1 MVWDK
6 LASKYDDLWLQKYS
20 LTPTRHKIHN
30 LIDNIIQTQDYA
42 SREEYIDTICIL
54 DIGCGTGQLVLEL
67 YEKYT
72 NLNLPIF
79 ILGID
84 KSEEMLN
91 IARTKTN
98 SENIVFTNFH
108 MGKDGIDTLLNLLP
122 DNCVKFD
129 IICCCHSFPYYEDKH
144 RVLIDIQAMLSTYG
158 TALFFQASINSIYDR
173 FALAIIELTAEKAD
187 YLSKKD
193 FIKISNEYLQVNNTF
208 IIKEIFYAPTICG
221 FQLTQKD

>member
-6 LASKYDDLWLQKYS
+6 LASKYDKLWLQKYS
-20 LTPTRHKIHN
+20 LTPTRQKIHT
-30 LIDNIIQTQDYA
+30 LIDDIIQKQDYA

-54 DIGCGTGQLVLEL
+54 DIGCGTGQLALEL
-67 YEKYT
+67 NEKYS

-79 ILGID
+79 ILGVD
-84 KSEEMLN
+84 KSEEMLT

-98 SENIVFTNFH
+98 SNNIAFKKFH
-108 MGKDGIDTLLNLLP
+108 MGKDGIDDLLNLLP
-122 DNCVKFD
+122 DNCKKFD

-144 RVLIDIQAMLSTYG
+144 RVLIDTQAILADYG
-158 TALFFQASINSIYDR
+158 TALFFQASINSIYDK
-173 FALAIIELTAEKAD
+173 FALSIIELTAEKAD
-187 YLSKKD
+187 YLSKED
-193 FIKISNEYLQVNNTF
+193 FITIVNDYLQVDATY